1 MRVIR
6 FEVGHAVGLR
16 RLCRLTGTRPAW
28 IAELVAH
35 GVIEVRGERP
45 ARWRFDETAL
55 ARSLR
60 ARRLAADL
68 GLNAPGVAVAMDLA
82 DRLRSARRELDA
94 LRRQSP
100 VAAGV
105 RTKSSAPQRQQ

>member
-1 MRVIR
+1 MSVIR
-6 FEVGHAVGLR
+6 FEMGQAIGLR

-45 ARWRFDETAL
+45 TRWRFDEAAL
-55 ARSLR
+55 GRSLR

-68 GLNAPGVAVAMDLA
+68 GLNAAGVAVAMELA
-82 DRLRSARRELDA
+82 DRLRRTRRELDA

-100 VAAGV
+100 VVGAV
-105 RTKSSAPQRQQ
+105 RVNSSPPQRQQ